1 MAAQEP
7 ASNVADKK
15 KNTASGISGRPGT
28 EPPSAGEL
36 ITVPP
41 TDEHVI
47 KAAGVDRPPV
57 SEAAFVKSYVGGS
70 VAIEPLFISG
80 PTTDAPPFR
89 MPQSTQRPEKDFDL
103 MCLCLATILG
113 FFVLAFFFIVSRYFY
128 PAATVAGLRSCGDV
142 VVWGVG
148 SMKGGHRKILDHAN
162 FLPME
167 TNTGRVDEVSEHKR
181 YETCTEGECRASLC
195 GPTVELACEA
205 EVPWFDNKCECCDW
219 CLRKTLAC
227 QRKNQDRGLFTYCHK
242 MCRNL

>member
-148 SMKGGHRKILDHAN
+148 SMK
-162 FLPME
+162 E
-167 TNTGRVDEVSEHKR
+167 R